1 MIKSVAVKLFVFHN
15 VAVSK
20 YLKPHPNIR
29 GQISLTGAG
38 IPFQAA
44 IFAGKFGQKKSS
56 RSWKPGRGD
65 LIGWISLVILFLA
78 STSGPAKAEGEED
91 DEELGT
97 TKSNQCSQNQHLV
110 VLHRVDKLVV

>member
-1 MIKSVAVKLFVFHN
+1 MAVKLFVFHN

-44 IFAGKFGQKKSS
+44 IFAAKK
-56 RSWKPGRGD
+56 
-65 LIGWISLVILFLA
+65 LFANHNL
-78 STSGPAKAEGEED
+78 K
-91 DEELGT
+91 L
-97 TKSNQCSQNQHLV
+97 HLT
-110 VLHRVDKLVV
+110 